1 MARMNKMPSEKEIK
15 NLFDL
20 DKEFESFLKEM
31 RKKYQLSDRDICK
44 TLHMNV
50 PGSWKDESGK

>member
-20 DKEFESFLKEM
+20 DKEFERFLKEM

-44 TLHMNV
+44 TFRMNV

>member
-1 MARMNKMPSEKEIK
+1 MASEKEIK

-20 DKEFESFLKEM
+20 DEEFESFLKEM

-50 PGSWKDESGK
+50 PGS

>member
-50 PGSWKDESGK
+50 PGS

>member
-1 MARMNKMPSEKEIK
+1 MLSEKEIK

-31 RKKYQLSDRDICK
+31 RKIYVLSDRDICK
-44 TLHMNV
+44 MLRMNI
-50 PGSWKDESGK
+50 PGS